1 MSKPTPKKK
10 ISPKKKETGKKSTP
24 AKNHMDE
31 SMSDGVSPAAPVEKS
46 VVDKITD
53 TPVEKKPITRAEL
66 ISRRFDSQYVAQ
78 PVTVAATK
86 PDIPEA
92 PPFISSTTDEE
103 YQRIKAVL
111 FRQFD
116 FKEAAAA
123 FEKAEIER
131 LAAEKAEAERLEA
144 ERIAAEKAEAER
156 IAAEKARIEAERLEA
171 ERIAAEKAEAERIA
185 AEKARIE
192 AERLEAERIA
202 AEKAEAERIAA
213 EKARIE
219 AERIA
224 AEKAEAARLEAERI
238 AAEKAR
244 IEKAKAELEAM
255 KLAQSR
261 EKTSS
266 VTYEKPKTK
275 KGDDA
280 MDKSIKMMAGGVLA
294 LFLLLCVSS
303 FSNTGKYYIKTTS
316 SGIDIWQGR
325 FSPMGEKLMLSLPGL
340 QAPETHGATYSKKEI
355 YPIIFEYYLEKTDA
369 LIKTADYSTIEAI
382 RAQMNQARPYA
393 ITQSHKQAVDIRL
406 NGLDQMLEL
415 YKADVFASYGTL
427 EGYQAARDILVQ
439 ARTMTQYGQ
448 QTETI
453 DKRLA
458 AIEAAMDQLTAVESP
473 EQPANPK

>member
-10 ISPKKKETGKKSTP
+10 TSPKKKETGKKSTP

-31 SMSDGVSPAAPVEKS
+31 SMSDGVSPAAPVEKP

-86 PDIPEA
+86 PDIPDA

-156 IAAEKARIEAERLEA
+156 IAAEKARIEAER
-171 ERIAAEKAEAERIA
+171 
-185 AEKARIE
+185 
-192 AERLEAERIA
+192 
-202 AEKAEAERIAA
+202 
-213 EKARIE
+213 
-219 AERIA
+219 IA

-261 EKTSS
+261 GKTSS

-280 MDKSIKMMAGGVLA
+280 MDKSIKMMAGAVLA
-294 LFLLLCVSS
+294 LFLLLCVAS

-340 QAPETHGATYSKKEI
+340 QVPETIGATYSKKEI
-355 YPIIFEYYLEKTDA
+355 YPIIFEYYLEKADA

-458 AIEAAMDQLTAVESP
+458 AIEAAMDQLTAVESQ

>member
-1 MSKPTPKKK
+1 
-10 ISPKKKETGKKSTP
+10 
-24 AKNHMDE
+24 
-31 SMSDGVSPAAPVEKS
+31 
-46 VVDKITD
+46 
-53 TPVEKKPITRAEL
+53 
-66 ISRRFDSQYVAQ
+66 
-78 PVTVAATK
+78 
-86 PDIPEA
+86 
-92 PPFISSTTDEE
+92 
-103 YQRIKAVL
+103 
-111 FRQFD
+111 
-116 FKEAAAA
+116 
-123 FEKAEIER
+123 
-131 LAAEKAEAERLEA
+131 
-144 ERIAAEKAEAER
+144 
-156 IAAEKARIEAERLEA
+156 
-171 ERIAAEKAEAERIA
+171 
-185 AEKARIE
+185 
-192 AERLEAERIA
+192 
-202 AEKAEAERIAA
+202 
-213 EKARIE
+213 
-219 AERIA
+219 
-224 AEKAEAARLEAERI
+224 
-238 AAEKAR
+238 
-244 IEKAKAELEAM
+244 M

-261 EKTSS
+261 GKTSS

-280 MDKSIKMMAGGVLA
+280 MDKSIKMMAGAVLA
-294 LFLLLCVSS
+294 LFLLLCVAS

-340 QAPETHGATYSKKEI
+340 QVPETIGATYSKKEI
-355 YPIIFEYYLEKTDA
+355 YPIIFEYYLEKADA

-458 AIEAAMDQLTAVESP
+458 AIEAAMDQLTAVESQ